1 MAVRKQTYITEDQE
15 RALKRLAHAMGLSEA
30 EILRRA
36 VDLYLRTEGADGR
49 DPYADMIGIVNT
61 GRGDGSVTHDSIYDR
76 H

>member
-15 RALKRLAHAMGLSEA
+15 RALKRLARAMGLSEA

-36 VDLYLRTEGADGR
+36 VDLYLRTEGADGQ
-49 DPYADMIGIVNT
+49 DPNADMIGIVDT
-61 GRGDGSVTHDSIYDR
+61 GRGDGSVSHDSIYER